1 MPIPRDRDQ
10 AFARLDGVLVWLT
23 GFYQPQVVGFGD
35 DYPSIWRLTFAGQV
49 PDRRLLV
56 DLERPVWDS
65 VAKVL
70 QARLPD
76 SVIEAAVR
84 RLPPEYYAKN
94 GAALSRA
101 LRRRR
106 EHLLQITDRY
116 YALLAGVVEIHA
128 TDAADVAAGER
139 LAGGGGDGA
148 PSPPPGRG
156 PYHQPTVPP
165 RGPEGGRV

>member
-1 MPIPRDRDQ
+1 WRPSPRDRGQ

-35 DYPSIWRLTFAGQV
+35 NYPSIWRLTFAGQV

-65 VAKVL
+65 VAKAL

-94 GAALSRA
+94 GAALSSA

-106 EHLLQITDRY
+106 GHLLQITDRY
-116 YALLAGVVEIHA
+116 YALLAGGVESHA
-128 TDAADVAAGER
+128 TDEADATEGQRRTAG
-139 LAGGGGDGA
+139 
-148 PSPPPGRG
+148 
-156 PYHQPTVPP
+156 
-165 RGPEGGRV
+165 

>member
-1 MPIPRDRDQ
+1 
-10 AFARLDGVLVWLT
+10 
-23 GFYQPQVVGFGD
+23 VGFGD

-65 VAKVL
+65 VAKAL

-94 GAALSRA
+94 GAALSSA
-101 LRRRR
+101 LRRRPD
-106 EHLLQITDRY
+106 HLLQITDRY
-116 YALLAGVVEIHA
+116 YALLGGVVEIQA
-128 TDAADVAAGER
+128 TDEAAGTEGEG
-139 LAGGGGDGA
+139 LAGGLPVVGRTALGA
-148 PSPPPGRG
+148 
-156 PYHQPTVPP
+156 
-165 RGPEGGRV
+165 RGPESTEACEARAG